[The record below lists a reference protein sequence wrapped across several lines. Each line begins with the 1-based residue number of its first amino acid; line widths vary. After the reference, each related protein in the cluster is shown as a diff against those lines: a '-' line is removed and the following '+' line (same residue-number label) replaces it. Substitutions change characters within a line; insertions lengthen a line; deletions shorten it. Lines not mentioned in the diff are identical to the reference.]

1 MIAVVGSVNRDVV
14 VAADVLPGPGETVLG
29 TGHVEMP
36 GGKGANQAVAAARLG
51 ARVSFVGRVGDD
63 HAGRALIEAFAADG
77 VDTAHLSVAGSAPTG
92 LAVITVDAA
101 GENAIV
107 ISPGANRLVGV
118 SDVADAGSL
127 LRAAT
132 VTLLQLEVPVP
143 TVTDAAGA
151 SGGTVILNAA
161 PARELPD
168 ELLSAVDVMVV
179 NTLELET
186 LTGSA
191 DPASATDLG
200 VPVTVVTLGADGAAV
215 VTAAG
220 VTISP
225 SPQVDV
231 VDTTGAGDAF
241 CGALAAGLDAGL
253 SIGDS
258 VSRAVVAGALATT
271 AVGAR
276 SAMPTAEELDA
287 ALGAQSSQG
296 GDN

>member
-1 MIAVVGSVNRDVV
+1 
-14 VAADVLPGPGETVLG
+14 
-29 TGHVEMP
+29 
-36 GGKGANQAVAAARLG
+36 
-51 ARVSFVGRVGDD
+51 
-63 HAGRALIEAFAADG
+63 
-77 VDTAHLSVAGSAPTG
+77 
-92 LAVITVDAA
+92 
-101 GENAIV
+101 
-107 ISPGANRLVGV
+107 
-118 SDVADAGSL
+118 
-127 LRAAT
+127 